1 MSAEDFMMPCL
12 TKKYF
17 GIDCFGCGTQRAF
30 VMLTEGD
37 FKGAFEMYPA
47 IYSLLVLAFFVVLSI
62 FDRARNYSKILIFLG
77 IANAVIIV
85 VSYFLKHPLPF

>member
-62 FDRARNYSKILIFLG
+62 FDRSRNYSKILIFLG

>member
-1 MSAEDFMMPCL
+1 MSADDFMMPCL

>member
-62 FDRARNYSKILIFLG
+62 FDRARNYRKILIFLG